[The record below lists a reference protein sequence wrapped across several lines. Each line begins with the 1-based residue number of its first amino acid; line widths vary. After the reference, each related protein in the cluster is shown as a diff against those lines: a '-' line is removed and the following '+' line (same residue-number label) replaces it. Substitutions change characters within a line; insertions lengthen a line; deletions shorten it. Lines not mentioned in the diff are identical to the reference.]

1 MRVHFTGRHVEVTS
15 ALQAFAQERLQRLQK
30 HLSSILEAHVILSV
44 EKYRHQAEVNVH
56 LRRFVLSGAQETGD
70 MYTSIAQVFDKL
82 ERQARKRKEK
92 ATSGNRR
99 TSVRA
104 SSRRLGVL
112 EQVMRSGDGSGA
124 PRPARRLLRTETID
138 LKPMSVEDAL
148 LQVEDSADGFV
159 VFRNARSQRVNVVY
173 RRRDGHIGI
182 IEP

>member
-1 MRVHFTGRHVEVTS
+1 MRVHFTGRHVEITP
-15 ALQAFAQERLQRLQK
+15 ALQAFAEGRMERLQK
-30 HLSSILEAHVILSV
+30 HLPSILEAHVILSV

-56 LRRFVLSGAQETGD
+56 TRRFILSGAQETGD
-70 MYTSIAQVFDKL
+70 MYTSIALVFDKL
-82 ERQARKRKEK
+82 ERQAKKRKEK
-92 ATSGNRR
+92 ATSGKRR
-99 TSVRA
+99 TAARA
-104 SSRRLGVL
+104 SARRLAMRERV
-112 EQVMRSGDGSGA
+112 VMSGDGGD
-124 PRPARRLLRTETID
+124 PRPARRLLRTETVE